1 MILATLLPT
10 NPEFADLMKYQ
21 FIGLAVVMTALA
33 ALALVCGL
41 FGRFF
46 KAMDQKSSKSS
57 TPVKAGNS
65 DIDPIHMAII
75 AATVATLIKEPHQI
89 VAAQKLTTSTDWTR
103 FMLSTWAVEG
113 RAAIFSSHKIR

>member
-10 NPEFADLMKYQ
+10 NPEFADLMNYQ
-21 FIGLAVVMTALA
+21 FTGLAVVLTALV

-46 KAMDQKSSKSS
+46 KAMDQKPSKSS
-57 TPVKAGNS
+57 VPVKTGNS
-65 DIDPIHMAII
+65 EIDPIHMAII
-75 AATVATLIKEPHQI
+75 AATVATLIKEPHQVI
-89 VAAQKLTTSTDWTR
+89 AAQKLTTSTDWTR

>member
-21 FIGLAVVMTALA
+21 FIGLAVVMTALS

-46 KAMDQKSSKSS
+46 KAMDQKPAKPSI
-57 TPVKAGNS
+57 PVMAGTS

-75 AATVATLIKEPHQI
+75 AATVATLIKEPHQ
-89 VAAQKLTTSTDWTR
+89 VVGAQKLTTSTDWNR
-103 FMLSTWAVEG
+103 FMLNTWAVEG